1 MIGGLFDK
9 VVFQIFSICQF
20 LKIYFVYSSI
30 YCLLLGFGW
39 FLEQYMGDDVRHAQ
53 IPSRTNIP
61 ANDHKE
67 FMKSYKTNNQTQNIK
82 YLLRTKTLNI
92 FHVLAI
98 KQIETMKIRKSGNQ
112 PFTALNH
119 FSNFWTVFP
128 AISKICFS

>member
-1 MIGGLFDK
+1 MIEGLFDK

-20 LKIYFVYSSI
+20 LKMYFVYSSI
-30 YCLLLGFGW
+30 YYLLLGFGW

-82 YLLRTKTLNI
+82 YLLRTKPLNI
-92 FHVLAI
+92 YFHVLAI
-98 KQIETMKIRKSGNQ
+98 KQIETMKIWKSTFHSFE
-112 PFTALNH
+112 PFFQLLNCLS
-119 FSNFWTVFP
+119 SNF
-128 AISKICFS
+128 